1 MTSKE
6 CLEWLKDNYI
16 YLIEEYYNKTLEM
29 KQCVI
34 DMANPKFYII
44 KEELNRLEKLEDLEE
59 KIGID
64 LITLLKALESGV
76 WVKEWKEPIKHTCG
90 LKFSKYGKYWILE
103 NKTYCLDLKEYGKNW
118 ALTRKELEN
127 DK

>member
-6 CLEWLKDNYI
+6 ALELLYRNCSMTVVRENDGIHLYSE
-16 YLIEEYYNKTLEM
+16 YLVEQI
-29 KQCVI
+29 KQ
-34 DMANPKFYII
+34 DLDK
-44 KEELNRLEKLEDLEE
+44 LEKLEKVIEILKE

>member
-6 CLEWLKDNYI
+6 ALELVSNRLNWESRLFVDELN
-16 YLIEEYYNKTLEM
+16 
-29 KQCVI
+29 
-34 DMANPKFYII
+34 II
-44 KEELNRLEKLEDLEE
+44 KQDLDRLEKLEDLEE

-103 NKTYCLDLKEYGKNW
+103 NKTYCFDLKEYGKTW
-118 ALTRKELEN
+118 ALTKEALEN